1 MLTNIVLDEELV
13 EQAISVS
20 GIKTKKEVVKAAL
33 QEFVQRHSQ
42 RNLLDIAGKI
52 SFADGY
58 DYKAMKKDRQY

>member
-1 MLTNIVLDEELV
+1 MRTNIVIDEELI

-20 GIKTKKEVVKAAL
+20 GLKTKKDVVNAAL
-33 QEFVQRHSQ
+33 EEFVQRHSQ

-58 DYKAMKKDRQY
+58 NYQDMRKDQ